1 MEIEFTKILIEQAI
15 KVFITKGLDFFK
27 KDVSNKPLEYE
38 KFKSSFSSS
47 IVTHM
52 VKVLNFSDKLSNSKL
67 SEPKKTEDFTIQL
80 TVKPQIRKYTSPD
93 KKVRD
98 LSELEVLYGGNHC
111 ILLGDPGAGKTTTL
125 KRLIQKCYLDLIA
138 NDSKVSF
145 YPVLIRLG
153 EIERGQDLF
162 LSLAKEL
169 GISYTTITR
178 EIEHENELFDIEEI
192 DLGELKSKKLRV
204 VEYKVGD
211 LFLENALACFFNE
224 TQVILFLDGLDEIHF
239 DLKDK
244 IYKQIKSISY
254 LLSGSKI
261 ILTSRPFSDVNSF
274 QSFSKFEIQPLTKE
288 QSIEIANY
296 WIHNPSDFFEILY
309 SKPYK
314 DLANRPLFLN
324 YLLVL
329 FENSNDELPNQ
340 AIEVYRQIILLAIK
354 EWDENKEYKT
364 FRYSKYK
371 WFNTFQKEDFLS
383 ELAFNLTYKLKIK
396 KVFTQSQMISAFVDI
411 YKRYEKLTL
420 DDAKSVIDDI
430 EAHNG
435 LIINSYSNTYEFS
448 HLSLQ
453 EYLCGKYILSIPF
466 SKENY
471 DYLNEYPAPLAIA
484 NVLSPRPA
492 EWFSA
497 LILNYQNQIQI
508 DRNIKPDKIFEF
520 LDRLIIEQI
529 TFLYPTI
536 ELGYSIIYLL
546 SEFRFQKQVL
556 DLINRFLL
564 IRCVMDSL
572 VSALQKYS
580 IVDKDL
586 SNNLIILELS
596 RPATTDLE
604 ILVPKNV
611 TLNLRFISD
620 LIKKYSITIHS
631 KK

>member
-1 MEIEFTKILIEQAI
+1 MEIELTKILIEGVI
-15 KVFITKGLDFFK
+15 KAFVATGLDFFK
-27 KDVSNKPLEYE
+27 KEKSYKPLEFE
-38 KFKSSFSSS
+38 KFKASFSSS

-52 VKVLNFSDKLSNSKL
+52 IKVLNFSDKLSNSKL
-67 SEPKKTEDFTIQL
+67 SEPKKTENFTIQL
-80 TVKPQIRKYTSPD
+80 TVKPQNRRYTSPD
-93 KKVRD
+93 KKVKD
-98 LSELEVLYGGNHC
+98 LSELEILYGENHC

-125 KRLIQKCYLDLIA
+125 KRLIQKCYLDLI
-138 NDSKVSF
+138 DTKREIRF
-145 YPVLIRLG
+145 YPILIRLG

-178 EIEHENELFDIEEI
+178 EVEYESELFESEEL
-192 DLGELKSKKLRV
+192 DFGELKNKKVRI

-211 LFLENALACFFNE
+211 IFLENALASFFNE
-224 TQVILFLDGLDEIHF
+224 VQIILFLDGLDEIHF
-239 DLKDK
+239 DLKEK

-261 ILTSRPFSDVNSF
+261 ILTSRPFSDINSF

-296 WIHNPSDFFEILY
+296 WVQNASDFFEILN

-364 FRYSKYK
+364 FRHSKYK

-471 DYLNEYPAPLAIA
+471 DFLNQYPAPLAIA

-492 EWFSA
+492 QWFSA
-497 LILNYQNQIQI
+497 LILNYQNQVQV
-508 DRNIKPDKIFEF
+508 DRKIKPDKIYEF
-520 LDRLIIEQI
+520 IDRLIIEQI
-529 TFLYPTI
+529 TFLYPTL
-536 ELGYSIIYLL
+536 ELGFSLIYLL
-546 SEFRFQKQVL
+546 SEFRFQSQVL
-556 DLINRFLL
+556 ELINRFLL
-564 IRCVMDSL
+564 IKYVTDSL
-572 VSALQKYS
+572 ATALVKYC

-586 SNNLIILELS
+586 SNNSIRLELNKT
-596 RPATTDLE
+596 ATSDLE
-604 ILVPKNV
+604 ILIPVNV
-611 TLNLRFISD
+611 TLSLRFFLD